1 MPHNRDLDSPDTSN
15 PLFVGSVA
23 KSFQVLE
30 AFRAAGRSLTFTELC
45 NLTKLEKSAV
55 QRYCHTFAELGF
67 IYKDPA
73 TKRFSPS
80 PQMLDFAF
88 TYLSSDPLIQ
98 IATPY
103 LVDAREKGGE
113 AMNLGRRMG
122 TDMIYISRLPSKT
135 SPLSIPLL
143 GGRSPVFCT
152 ASGRAILSRLEH
164 DRVHSILDR
173 STLEP
178 LTSHT
183 ITDKARILD
192 LVAQAADDGF
202 TIASQECIVSE
213 ITVAAPI
220 MGANGRVEGSVN
232 IATSIQQ
239 YDPEAVRS
247 DLAPIVTRAALEI
260 SRAMGM
266 ISNS

>member
-1 MPHNRDLDSPDTSN
+1 MPHNKDGDSPDTSN
-15 PLFVGSVA
+15 PLFVGSIA
-23 KSFQVLE
+23 KGFAVLN
-30 AFRAAGRSLTFTELC
+30 AFVTAARPLTFTEIC
-45 NLTKLEKSAV
+45 QVTELERSAV
-55 QRYCHTFAELGF
+55 QRYCHTFVELGF
-67 IYKDPA
+67 IHKSQS

-88 TYLSSDPLIQ
+88 AFLSSDPLVQ

-103 LVDAREKGGE
+103 LVDAREQGGE
-113 AMNLGRRMG
+113 AMNMARRMG
-122 TDMIYISRLPSKT
+122 TDVIYISRLPSKS

-152 ASGRAILSRLEH
+152 ASGRAILSRLEE
-164 DRVHSILDR
+164 DRIHSILDR
-173 STLEP
+173 TKRES
-178 LTSHT
+178 LTPHT
-183 ITDKARILD
+183 ITDKAQILD
-192 LVAQAADDGF
+192 LIAQAAEEGF

-220 MGANGRVEGSVN
+220 LGANGRVEGSVN

-239 YDPEAVRS
+239 YPPEAVRAE
-247 DLAPIVTRAALEI
+247 LAPIVTRAALEI